1 LQNLCR
7 ETIDIPPQHRSWN
20 WKKINVKIQEEKC
33 LESPSDCDVERRFSI
48 FEELAF
54 VKAGESRDY
63 HQDMGEFFF
72 FLKKHNSEYMFK
84 ELFGIDKT

>member
-1 LQNLCR
+1 
-7 ETIDIPPQHRSWN
+7 
-20 WKKINVKIQEEKC
+20 
-33 LESPSDCDVERRFSI
+33 
-48 FEELAF
+48 LAF